1 MDKYVVLHIE
11 GGIGKNVVATAVV
24 RAISNKYKD
33 RKIIIL
39 TAHPDI
45 WLCNPRIYKVLQFGQ
60 TPYFYQDY
68 IEGKDTVLLFQDPYR
83 QEDYIYNRKHLS
95 EIWCDMYKIKHD
107 GEKPEL
113 YFTNLEFDFLTT
125 LINKTRPIFLIN
137 ASGGANTQQH
147 KYSWARDIPPVIAQ
161 QVIDEMSKTH
171 RVIQIRRE
179 DQIGFNNAESLSL
192 NPRQLALA
200 IMLSDKRLLI
210 DSYIQHAAA
219 AFGLSSTVLW
229 IANSPNV
236 LGYELHKNIV
246 AQFDKGCLRGSL
258 YEPFDITGD
267 PIHLATPPN
276 SLFNVEEILESL
288 KDDIQTEEKTLLI

>member
-1 MDKYVVLHIE
+1 MDKYVILTIE
-11 GGIGKNVVATAVV
+11 GGIGKNVVATSVV
-24 RAISNKYKD
+24 RAISNKHKD

-45 WLCNPRIYKVLQFGQ
+45 WLCNPRVYKTLQFGT

-68 IEGKDTVLLFQDPYR
+68 IDGKDSILFIQDPYR
-83 QEDYIYNRKHLS
+83 QQDYIYRKKHLS
-95 EIWCDMYKIKHD
+95 EIWCDMCGVKFD

-113 YFTNLEFDFLTT
+113 YFTTLEFDFLST
-125 LINKTRPIFLIN
+125 LINKTKPIFLIQS
-137 ASGGANTQQH
+137 AGGSANQQH
-147 KYSWARDIPPVIAQ
+147 KYSWARDIPPIVAQ
-161 QVIDEMSKTH
+161 QVVDEMSKTH

-179 DQIGFNNAESLSL
+179 DQIGFNNAESISL

-236 LGYELHKNIV
+236 LGYDMHKNII
-246 AQFDKGCLRGSL
+246 AKFDSGCLRNSM
-258 YEPFDITGD
+258 YEPFDIVGD

-276 SLFNVEEILESL
+276 NLFTSDQILESL
-288 KDDIQTEEKTLLI
+288 KDAEEEKTLLI